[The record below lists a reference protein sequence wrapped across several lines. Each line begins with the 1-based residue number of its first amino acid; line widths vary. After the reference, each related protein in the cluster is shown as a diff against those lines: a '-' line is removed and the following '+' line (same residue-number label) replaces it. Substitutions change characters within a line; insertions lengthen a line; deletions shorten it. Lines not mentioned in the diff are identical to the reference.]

1 VKIRTHSERRAPLES
16 VAITDII
23 LNIFIFFFTAFSLVY
38 TFNPQR
44 ESHIQLKLAQAD
56 IRPQPVKSQPL
67 VVNLDARGRIF
78 LGAKPVALEGLPA
91 RVRAALAGDP
101 LLPVIVRSDKRVV
114 FERVVQVIEAVTAG
128 GAGQLAVAV
137 EDSRKAQRGK

>member
-1 VKIRTHSERRAPLES
+1 MKIRTRSQERATLES

-23 LNIFIFFFTAFSLVY
+23 LDIFIFFFTAFSLVY

-56 IRPQPVKSQPL
+56 IRPQPVQSQPL
-67 VVNLDARGRIF
+67 VVNVDARGRVF
-78 LGAKPVALEGLPA
+78 LGGRPVALERLA
-91 RVRAALAGDP
+91 AQVSSALAGDP
-101 LLPVIVRSDKRVV
+101 LLPVIVRSDKGVV

-128 GAGQLAVAV
+128 GAGQLAIAV
-137 EDSRKAQRGK
+137 EDSKRGK

>member
-1 VKIRTHSERRAPLES
+1 MKIRTRSQERATLES

-56 IRPQPVKSQPL
+56 IRPQPVQSQPL
-67 VVNLDARGRIF
+67 VVNVDARGRVF
-78 LGAKPVALEGLPA
+78 LGGRPVALERLA
-91 RVRAALAGDP
+91 AQVSSALAGDP
-101 LLPVIVRSDKRVV
+101 LLPVIVRSDKGVV

-128 GAGQLAVAV
+128 GAGQLAIAV
-137 EDSRKAQRGK
+137 EDSKRGK

>member
-1 VKIRTHSERRAPLES
+1 VKIRTRSQERATLES

-44 ESHIQLKLAQAD
+44 ESHIQLTLAQAD
-56 IRPQPVKSQPL
+56 IRPQPVHSQPL
-67 VVNLDARGRIF
+67 VVNVDARGRVF
-78 LGAKPVALEGLPA
+78 LGGRPVALERLA
-91 RVRAALAGDP
+91 AQVSSALAGDP
-101 LLPVIVRSDKRVV
+101 LLPVIVRSDKGVV

-128 GAGQLAVAV
+128 GAGQLAIAV
-137 EDSRKAQRGK
+137 EDSKRGK

>member
-1 VKIRTHSERRAPLES
+1 MKIRTHREGRASLES

-56 IRPQPVKSQPL
+56 IRPQPVQSQPL
-67 VVNLDARGRIF
+67 VVNVDARGRVF
-78 LGAKPVALEGLPA
+78 LGGRPVALERLA
-91 RVRAALAGDP
+91 AQVSSALAGDP
-101 LLPVIVRSDKRVV
+101 LLPVIVRSDKGVV

-137 EDSRKAQRGK
+137 EDKRRVK

>member
-1 VKIRTHSERRAPLES
+1 MKIRTRSEERASLES

-67 VVNLDARGRIF
+67 VVNIDARGRVF
-78 LGAKPVALEGLPA
+78 LGSKPVALERLPA
-91 RVRAALAGDP
+91 QVSAALAGDP
-101 LLPVIVRSDKRVV
+101 LLPVIVRSDKGVV

-137 EDSRKAQRGK
+137 EDKRRVK